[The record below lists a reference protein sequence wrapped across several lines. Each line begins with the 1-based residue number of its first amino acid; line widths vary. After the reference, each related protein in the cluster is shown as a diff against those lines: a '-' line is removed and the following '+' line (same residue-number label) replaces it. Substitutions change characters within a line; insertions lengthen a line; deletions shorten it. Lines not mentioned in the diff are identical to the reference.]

1 MIKEYRYIYRIMK
14 VDITCIYLDTK
25 NYTWYEK
32 SIKLKSDPWSLQVD
46 RYLEQIKDLI

>member
-14 VDITCIYLDTK
+14 VDIIYLDTK

-32 SIKLKSDPWSLQVD
+32 SIKLKSDPWSLQED
-46 RYLEQIKDLI
+46 CYLEQIKDLI